1 MPDRHSLR
9 HDLDGA
15 TPEQQAI
22 HLALQREVEVDL
34 SSYATQKWVREQ
46 GYLTSVPEN
55 PGSPGEPIDINL
67 DGYATIEYS
76 DAGDKAVEDASI
88 IRDEA
93 IQQKFDDEST
103 LNTAAHLRLDGD
115 IVRLDGEIDAL
126 SKTIDTKLPLSGGTV
141 NGVLSVKH
149 GATGGGHVFSCYA
162 AGLGENQVAF
172 RVTGDG
178 SVKAG
183 QDNNHPFL
191 AVAKNDVVT
200 KAYLDQLEPYD
211 DNMIKEDIKQLQEGF
226 DEAVLAAQDGADNLT
241 IELQSYSKKDHTHNY
256 AAKDHNHSGTYVKG
270 DFQITKSNGCFYIQ

>member
-22 HLALQREVEVDL
+22 HLALQREVEIDL
-34 SSYATQKWVREQ
+34 SSYATQKWVRAQ

-55 PGSPGEPIDINL
+55 PGSPGEPIDL

-76 DAGDKAVEDASI
+76 DAGDKAVEDASV

-93 IQQKFDDEST
+93 IQKKFDDEST

-115 IVRLDGEIDAL
+115 ILRLDGEIDAL
-126 SKTIDTKLPLSGGTV
+126 SETIDTKLPLSGGTV
-141 NGVLSVKH
+141 TGVLSVKH

-191 AVAKNDVVT
+191 AVA
-200 KAYLDQLEPYD
+200 
-211 DNMIKEDIKQLQEGF
+211 
-226 DEAVLAAQDGADNLT
+226 
-241 IELQSYSKKDHTHNY
+241 
-256 AAKDHNHSGTYVKG
+256 
-270 DFQITKSNGCFYIQ
+270 